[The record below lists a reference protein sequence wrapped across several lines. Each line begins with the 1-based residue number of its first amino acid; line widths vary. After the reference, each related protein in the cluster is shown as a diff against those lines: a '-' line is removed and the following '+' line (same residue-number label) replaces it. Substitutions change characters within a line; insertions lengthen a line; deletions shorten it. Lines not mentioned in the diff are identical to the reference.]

1 MMNHF
6 PAGLPWD
13 DAMNEA
19 DLVLDGYTM
28 AFRGMCVTRIGPAFV
43 MRDGA
48 YRCVRVPVATTDATA
63 LGTMWADFSR
73 RADDV
78 SANGMADTPGTS
90 DAART
95 EMERRAFG

>member
-19 DLVLDGYTM
+19 DLVLDGYTI
-28 AFRGMCVTRIGPAFV
+28 AFRGLCMTRIGPAFV

-48 YRCVRVPVATTDATA
+48 
-63 LGTMWADFSR
+63 
-73 RADDV
+73 
-78 SANGMADTPGTS
+78 
-90 DAART
+90 
-95 EMERRAFG
+95 